1 MPDQTVAESLWSPLW
16 RLPLAGRARMR
27 QLSVMQRDSGGGT
40 RTPDTR
46 IMIPWSTATQARVPL
61 RTPLNRP
68 AFLRQFTFFGCI
80 CGCGPVPKGDLK
92 HAQ

>member
-1 MPDQTVAESLWSPLW
+1 MIGSLHSSLW

-27 QLSVMQRDSGGGT
+27 QLSVMQRDTVSSGGGT

-46 IMIPWSTATQARVPL
+46 IMIPWSTATRARVPL

-68 AFLRQFTFFGCI
+68 AFLRQITFSGCI
-80 CGCGPVPKGDLK
+80 CGYGSGRT
-92 HAQ
+92 AR